1 MWTDEQAVRRAM
13 RYIAGAL
20 DGPLT
25 VAGIAAQAGYSPFHF
40 CRMFRAAAGMPVMD
54 YVRLQRL
61 AAARRRLLRGEKAID
76 AALACGFETASG

>member
-25 VAGIAAQAGYSPFHF
+25 VADIAAQAGYSPFHF
-40 CRMFRAAAGMPVMD
+40 CRMFRAAAGMPVA
-54 YVRLQRL
+54 RLSSLTSCQPL
-61 AAARRRLLRGEKAID
+61 S
-76 AALACGFETASG
+76 ASRKLM

>member
-25 VAGIAAQAGYSPFHF
+25 VAGIAAQAGY
-40 CRMFRAAAGMPVMD
+40 
-54 YVRLQRL
+54 
-61 AAARRRLLRGEKAID
+61 
-76 AALACGFETASG
+76 

>member
-40 CRMFRAAAGMPVMD
+40 CRMFRAAAGM
-54 YVRLQRL
+54 R
-61 AAARRRLLRGEKAID
+61 
-76 AALACGFETASG
+76 